1 MKTNQI
7 LFLFCTFILYLL
19 FYMFLRVT
27 KKHSGVTHKNI
38 VFVIFIGLLFSLLTM
53 LACILTGVYKE
64 HYVNSFD
71 NLGKVCTKGE
81 YNTLKNYKN
90 NRTFGNP
97 NLNFKIDGRLCQGG
111 AYMNQGS
118 SKRAVAC
125 RQLAST
131 PEGMAEIQRYNC
143 GRGYSGLPG
152 KRFEFTPIGEQCNT
166 PLSTD
171 IRDNGIF

>member
-71 NLGKVCTKGE
+71 NLGKACTKGE

>member
-19 FYMFLRVT
+19 FYTMTKQSRVT
-27 KKHSGVTHKNI
+27 RKNI

-71 NLGKVCTKGE
+71 NLGKACTKGE

-171 IRDNGIF
+171 VRDNGIF

>member
-1 MKTNQI
+1 
-7 LFLFCTFILYLL
+7 
-19 FYMFLRVT
+19 MFLRVT

-71 NLGKVCTKGE
+71 NLGKACTKGE

-97 NLNFKIDGRLCQGG
+97 NLNFKIDGRLCQGS

>member
-19 FYMFLRVT
+19 FYIFLRVT
-27 KKHSGVTHKNI
+27 KKQSGVTRKNI

-53 LACILTGVYKE
+53 LICILTGVYKE
-64 HYVNSFD
+64 HYVD
-71 NLGKVCTKGE
+71 NNIGKSCTKGE

-111 AYMNQGS
+111 AYMRQGS

-143 GRGYSGLPG
+143 GTGYSGLPG
-152 KRFEFTPIGEQCNT
+152 KGFEFTPIGEQCNK
-166 PLSTD
+166 PPSTD
-171 IRDNGIF
+171 VRDNGIF

>member
-19 FYMFLRVT
+19 FYIFLRVT
-27 KKHSGVTHKNI
+27 KKHSGVTSKNI

-71 NLGKVCTKGE
+71 NLGKACTKGE

>member
-71 NLGKVCTKGE
+71 NLGKACTKGE

-152 KRFEFTPIGEQCNT
+152 KGFEFTPIGEQCNT